1 MDDNALLEA
10 FQQAEPWAD
19 KAVFDRFFE
28 PLVLYANRITGDL
41 AAAEDI
47 AVDALVKAIDRRDH
61 FSVLPKLKSFL
72 YQVVHNASINHVT
85 SDQRHRRIHT
95 NIAYQQQYE
104 PASEAVIETEV
115 LRAEVLQ
122 EIYAEIEHLPG
133 RCGQIFKLLFIE
145 GLPTDQIAERF
156 GINVQ
161 TVRTQKARAIS
172 LIRTALLKKGRL
184 AALGFFYA
192 WLRIHG

>member
-1 MDDNALLEA
+1 M
-10 FQQAEPWAD
+10 
-19 KAVFDRFFE
+19 
-28 PLVLYANRITGDL
+28 
-41 AAAEDI
+41 
-47 AVDALVKAIDRRDH
+47 
-61 FSVLPKLKSFL
+61 
-72 YQVVHNASINHVT
+72 T
-85 SDQRHRRIHT
+85 SDQRPRHRRIHT

-115 LRAEVLQ
+115 LRAEVLH

-172 LIRTALLKKGRL
+172 LILTALLKKGRL
-184 AALGFFYA
+184 ATLAIFLA
-192 WLRIHG
+192 

>member
-1 MDDNALLEA
+1 M
-10 FQQAEPWAD
+10 
-19 KAVFDRFFE
+19 
-28 PLVLYANRITGDL
+28 
-41 AAAEDI
+41 
-47 AVDALVKAIDRRDH
+47 
-61 FSVLPKLKSFL
+61 
-72 YQVVHNASINHVT
+72 
-85 SDQRHRRIHT
+85 
-95 NIAYQQQYE
+95 
-104 PASEAVIETEV
+104 IETEV

-122 EIYAEIEHLPG
+122 EIYAEVESLPG

-161 TVRTQKARAIS
+161 TVRTQKARAIC

-184 AALGFFYA
+184 AALVFFYA